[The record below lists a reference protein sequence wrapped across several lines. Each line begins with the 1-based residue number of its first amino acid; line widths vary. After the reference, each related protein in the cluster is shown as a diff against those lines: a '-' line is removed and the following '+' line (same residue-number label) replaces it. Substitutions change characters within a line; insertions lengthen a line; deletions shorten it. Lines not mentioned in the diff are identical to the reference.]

1 MDRRE
6 IIFVE
11 VYIDFE
17 CRSDV
22 PGAPIAILSNLLLGC
37 AARTMSLYCYSHRP
51 PFYYRFA
58 AKTGALLTVRAV
70 STRTKYGG

>member
-11 VYIDFE
+11 VDIDSE
-17 CRSDV
+17 RRGV
-22 PGAPIAILSNLLLGC
+22 PIAILSNLLLGR
-37 AARTMSLYCYSHRP
+37 AARTMPLYCYSQRP

-58 AKTGALLTVRAV
+58 AKTGALLTLRA
-70 STRTKYGG
+70 RFNED